1 MAIGLSPAHRGLV
14 LQEGERWY
22 AVYAQPH
29 WEPTAQLRLRSQNFR
44 TFLPLHSK
52 TIHHARKSETV
63 LAPLFPHYLFVVLD
77 LERDRWRAVNGTR
90 GVISLIMHGGL
101 PAPVRSGV
109 IETLL
114 ASSTP
119 EGEVRFCSE
128 MTPGSRVRLVAGPFA
143 GQLGI
148 LRDLS
153 RSGRVRVLIEMMGA
167 HIATEIGDTGV
178 VPAAR
183 D

>member
-1 MAIGLSPAHRGLV
+1 MAVGLNPVPPSDHV
-14 LQEGERWY
+14 LHEGEHWY

-29 WEPTAQLRLRSQNFR
+29 WESTAQLRLRAQNFR

-52 TIHHARKSETV
+52 TVHHAHKRQTV
-63 LAPLFPHYLFVVLD
+63 LAPLFQRYLFVVLD
-77 LERDRWRAVNGTR
+77 LKRDRWRAVNSTR
-90 GVISLIMHGGL
+90 GVTSLIMHEGL

-114 ASSTP
+114 DSSTS

-128 MTPGSRVRLVAGPFA
+128 MVPGSRVRLVAGPFA

-153 RSGRVRVLIEMMGA
+153 RSGRVRILIEMMGA
-167 HIATEIGDTGV
+167 HIPTELHDRGI
-178 VPAAR
+178 VPAA
-183 D
+183 

>member
-1 MAIGLSPAHRGLV
+1 
-14 LQEGERWY
+14 
-22 AVYAQPH
+22 
-29 WEPTAQLRLRSQNFR
+29 
-44 TFLPLHSK
+44 
-52 TIHHARKSETV
+52 
-63 LAPLFPHYLFVVLD
+63 LAPLFPRYLFVALD
-77 LERDRWRAVNGTR
+77 LERDRWRTINGTR
-90 GVISLIMHGGL
+90 GVTSLVMHGSL

-119 EGEVRFCSE
+119 EGEVRFCSD
-128 MTPGSRVRLVAGPFA
+128 MTSGSRVRLVAGPFA

-167 HIATEIGDTGV
+167 QIPTELGQNGI
-178 VPAAR
+178 VPAS
-183 D
+183 